1 MSNAETAGP
10 AAKRKPDISPERCD
24 YTKFLDIVSSKWS
37 ALILYALE
45 DGPVRFGEM
54 GRRIEGIS
62 KKMQT
67 QTLRQLE
74 RDGLV
79 HRELTP
85 SIPPVVDYSLT
96 PLGRSLIGPLQ
107 ELKRWASIHH
117 GEVMQARDNYDR
129 TLERAD

>member
-1 MSNAETAGP
+1 MSNAETSGL
-10 AAKRKPDISPERCD
+10 AAKRKPDISPDRCD

-85 SIPPVVDYSLT
+85 
-96 PLGRSLIGPLQ
+96 LGQSLIGPLR
-107 ELKRWASIHH
+107 ELKRWASAHH
-117 GEVMQARDNYDR
+117 GEVVQARDNYDR